1 MANNMPNRSL
11 DITKVSNFS
20 DAVKWY
26 LKEKRMTQA
35 DLIRKAA
42 FPDQQFTKSII
53 IKMVEVALIKQQMR
67 LYMLLAMH
75 LSYLLINGENSN
87 LLRFQKEKFGKM
99 D

>member
-1 MANNMPNRSL
+1 
-11 DITKVSNFS
+11 
-20 DAVKWY
+20 
-26 LKEKRMTQA
+26 
-35 DLIRKAA
+35 
-42 FPDQQFTKSII
+42 
-53 IKMVEVALIKQQMR
+53 MVEVALIKQQMR